1 MLNQLSHPGAPNGF
15 YSLLIFMMSSTY
27 FLLTMGGGN
36 FLKCTHFY
44 LLRESVESTMDTNL
58 AQIQGTWSPASDY
71 VSVTL
76 MWLLALSSLSSSPQ
90 VQEQAQGL
98 TVLSSPTKQK
108 F

>member
-1 MLNQLSHPGAPNGF
+1 
-15 YSLLIFMMSSTY
+15 
-27 FLLTMGGGN
+27 
-36 FLKCTHFY
+36 
-44 LLRESVESTMDTNL
+44 MDTNL

-98 TVLSSPTKQK
+98 TVPSSPTKQK